1 MLDQF
6 LHPQALGLL
15 HKWVQSHPLAEAW
28 RLPAYSLTDLAQHM
42 GMLLPAN
49 WWQRPQPA
57 ANQAEL
63 QALVSTS
70 GRDDAPTRATKAAVR
85 SKSP

>member
-1 MLDQF
+1 MDQF

-15 HKWVQSHPLAEAW
+15 HKWVHSQPLAEAW

-49 WWQRPQPA
+49 WWQRSQPGD
-57 ANQAEL
+57 QRDL
-63 QALVSTS
+63 QVPWRDGQQVGQSTPVYS
-70 GRDDAPTRATKAAVR
+70 LCVCIIILRG
-85 SKSP
+85 